1 MPTKV
6 TGVVILAKGI
16 KMETFWVALPKE
28 ANERNA
34 SLPLLLPFSRQIFA
48 NVLKLYPQK
57 LMQLVAKFVFDF

>member
-1 MPTKV
+1 
-6 TGVVILAKGI
+6 
-16 KMETFWVALPKE
+16 METFWVALPKE

-57 LMQLVAKFVFDF
+57 MKRLVAKFVFDF